1 MPERFDL
8 VVIGGGPGGHAAAE
22 HAARRGAR
30 VAVIERD
37 GWGGTCTHRGC
48 IPTKALLA
56 CSGAYASRKRWK
68 RLGIETGEA
77 SFDFA
82 AMKRHQKQIVNLSSL
97 GAQKSLRD
105 AEVCLLQGTGI
116 LTAPDEV
123 SFVAPD
129 GTRTLHGTDRIL
141 IAWGSEPSLLPGT
154 PISERILTSDG
165 FLALE
170 TLPQSVAIVGGS
182 VIGVEFATFL
192 AELGVRVTLIE
203 MLERLLPA
211 EEEEASALLRKELSG
226 LGVEIHTAARLESI
240 SKSGPGVA
248 LAASSPGGLLERTAE
263 LTLVCTGR
271 KPLLHAEELNRL
283 GIVHDRKGIAV
294 DERQETSVKGVFAVG
309 DVTGGMMLAHRA
321 MQQGKALADR
331 LFGDGSLAYDERW
344 VPSVAYS
351 HPQVARVG
359 MTEREARERG
369 LAVEVRRAEYA
380 ANIMART
387 ELRGPGFV
395 KALFHRGRLVG
406 ATVAGE
412 GACEL
417 IAPLGLALSLGL
429 DIKALRQWILPH
441 PTLSEILASLG

>member
-30 VAVIERD
+30 VAAIERD

-48 IPTKALLA
+48 IPTKTLLA
-56 CSGAYASRKRWK
+56 CSGAYAARKRWK
-68 RLGIETGEA
+68 RLGIETGEVA
-77 SFDFA
+77 FDFA
-82 AMKRHQKQIVNLSSL
+82 AMKRHQKQIVSLSSL
-97 GAQKSLRD
+97 GAQKTLKD
-105 AEVCLLQGTGI
+105 AGVSLLQGTGI

-123 SFVAPD
+123 SFAAPD
-129 GTRTLHGTDRIL
+129 GKDARLCADRIL
-141 IAWGSEPSLLPGT
+141 IAWGSEPALLPGI
-154 PISERILTSDG
+154 PLSERILTSDG

-170 TLPQSVAIVGGS
+170 TLPKSVAIVGGS

-192 AELGVRVTLIE
+192 AELGVRVILIE

-211 EEEEASALLRKELSG
+211 EEGEASVLLRKELAG
-226 LGVEIHTAARLESI
+226 LGVEIHTAARLESLCETA
-240 SKSGPGVA
+240 SGVV
-248 LAASSPGGLLERTAE
+248 LTASSPGGLFERTAE
-263 LTLVCTGR
+263 YALVCTGR
-271 KPLLHAEELNRL
+271 KPVIHAEELGRL
-283 GIVHDRKGIAV
+283 GIAHDRKGIAV
-294 DERQETSVKGVFAVG
+294 DERQETGVKGIFAVG

-369 LAVEVRRAEYA
+369 LAVEVRRADYA
-380 ANIMART
+380 AGIMARI

-395 KALFHRGRLVG
+395 KALFHRDRLVG

-417 IAPLGLALSLGL
+417 IAPLGLALSRGL
-429 DIKALRQWILPH
+429 DLKALRQWILPH